1 MICLCDCTEDRK
13 KKRTDKKKEIKS
25 QPCSYVSY
33 VFFKFNYCTFE
44 YAYMILSDVICK
56 L

>member
-13 KKRTDKKKEIKS
+13 KRKTDKKRKLKVS
-25 QPCSYVSY
+25 SYVSY

>member
-13 KKRTDKKKEIKS
+13 KKKQIKKEIKS
-25 QPCSYVSY
+25 QSCSYVSY
-33 VFFKFNYCTFE
+33 VFLKFNYCTFE
-44 YAYMILSDVICK
+44 YAHMILSDVICK